1 MPYDMSWY
9 LEKRI
14 VFINFHETMQLDEM
28 PSMFEALE
36 DFRQAGEDPVH
47 IIADVSRME
56 RFPMAISEVGQLAP
70 LMDTFGVCVIYGV
83 SQPLLQFVLKVVAKV
98 IKLELR
104 VAETLELALISI
116 GRLDP
121 TLSHLAE

>member
-1 MPYDMSWY
+1 
-9 LEKRI
+9 
-14 VFINFHETMQLDEM
+14 
-28 PSMFEALE
+28 
-36 DFRQAGEDPVH
+36 
-47 IIADVSRME
+47 
-56 RFPMAISEVGQLAP
+56 
-70 LMDTFGVCVIYGV
+70 MDTFGVCVIYGV